1 MLAQSRG
8 ESEQAI
14 TYVQEAI
21 VGAKET
27 GLPGECWQAEAA
39 LGRLHLDRAEHEQA
53 EQAFSRAA
61 STIRLL
67 AGNISSDEMRAH
79 FLTAPQVRYILI
91 QAKELGKQE

>member
-1 MLAQSRG
+1 LR
-8 ESEQAI
+8 
-14 TYVQEAI
+14 EAI
-21 VGAKET
+21 AGAKEA
-27 GLPGECWQAEAA
+27 GVPGEFWQAEAA

-79 FLTAPQVRYILI
+79 FLAAPQVRYILMH
-91 QAKELGKQE
+91 AKEE